1 MQEANAPQ
9 TAIAPQTFVGIDV
22 AKHSFDVHLLPHARS
37 LSCAYDAA
45 GINQLLEVLRGLG
58 ACLVVLEATGGY
70 ERQLAATLVDAG
82 CEVAVVN
89 PRRVRSFAVSL
100 GKNAKNDRVDAR
112 VLAHFAQT
120 FELRRLAKTPEKQ
133 AEIRELVARRRQLVE
148 LQTMESNRQ
157 QQAQS
162 HDALKSIQHLRE
174 VLKKELQRVDR
185 QIARLVAADDDWR
198 AKAELLQSVPGV
210 GQVTAATLVADL
222 PELGKLNRQQIAALV
237 GVAPFD
243 HDSGAFRG
251 QRSIWGGRAEIRTA
265 LYMAALTAT
274 RCNPV
279 IQAFAQ
285 RLKEKHKA
293 HKVVLVACIR
303 KLLGILNTMLKNN
316 TPWNPKLQNA

>member
-1 MQEANAPQ
+1 MQEAN
-9 TAIAPQTFVGIDV
+9 APQTFVGIDV
-22 AKHSFDVHLLPHARS
+22 AKHSFDVHILPQARS
-37 LSCAYDAA
+37 LACAYDAA
-45 GINQLLEVLRGLG
+45 GINQLLEVLRGLE

-70 ERQLAATLVDAG
+70 ERQLAAALVDAG

-89 PRRVRSFAVSL
+89 PRRVRSHAVSL

-162 HDALKSIQHLRE
+162 RDAFKSIQHLRE

-185 QIARLVAADDDWR
+185 QIARLLESDDDWR
-198 AKAELLQSVPGV
+198 AKAELLRSVPGV

-251 QRSIWGGRAEIRTA
+251 QRSIWGGRAEIRNA

-279 IQAFAQ
+279 IQAFAH
-285 RLKEKHKA
+285 RLKQKHKA

-303 KLLGILNTMLKNN
+303 KLLGILNTMLKYN
-316 TPWNPKLQNA
+316 TPWNPKLQDA